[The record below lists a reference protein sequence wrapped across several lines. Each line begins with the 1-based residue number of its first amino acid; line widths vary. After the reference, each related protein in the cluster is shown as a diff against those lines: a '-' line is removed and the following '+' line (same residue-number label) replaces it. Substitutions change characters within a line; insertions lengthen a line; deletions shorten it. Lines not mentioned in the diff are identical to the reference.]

1 MEFRFESGIGLEED
15 EERRSSRE
23 TNQKRLDETGPS
35 LNRVCVTV
43 TQKCVQVP
51 TVRIWGMKKN
61 EDVQI
66 LLTERQ

>member
-51 TVRIWGMKKN
+51 TVRIWGMEKMKTCR
-61 EDVQI
+61 